1 MCYLFIITFL
11 RIDWGTVFLIFAIIL
26 QLTCHHHTLIYC
38 LIMFYHDF
46 IKHFYAFMMQFPH
59 QKATFL
65 CKNTKKKLKNRNYR
79 DKYD

>member
-1 MCYLFIITFL
+1 
-11 RIDWGTVFLIFAIIL
+11 
-26 QLTCHHHTLIYC
+26 
-38 LIMFYHDF
+38 MFYYAF

-59 QKATFL
+59 QKTTFL

>member
-1 MCYLFIITFL
+1 MFIITFL
-11 RIDWGTVFLIFAIIL
+11 RIDWGTVILIFYNYFAINL
-26 QLTCHHHTLIYC
+26 PSLYLIYC
-38 LIMFYHDF
+38 LIMFYYAF

>member
-11 RIDWGTVFLIFAIIL
+11 RIDWGTIFLIFCNYFAINL
-26 QLTCHHHTLIYC
+26 PSSYLIYC
-38 LIMFYHDF
+38 FYDA
-46 IKHFYAFMMQFPH
+46 IPH

>member
-1 MCYLFIITFL
+1 
-11 RIDWGTVFLIFAIIL
+11 
-26 QLTCHHHTLIYC
+26 
-38 LIMFYHDF
+38 MFYHAF

-59 QKATFL
+59 HKATFL

>member
-1 MCYLFIITFL
+1 MYYLFIITFL
-11 RIDWGTVFLIFAIIL
+11 RIDWGTVFLIFCNYFAINL
-26 QLTCHHHTLIYC
+26 PSSYLI
-38 LIMFYHDF
+38 F
-46 IKHFYAFMMQFPH
+46 AFMMQFPH

>member
-1 MCYLFIITFL
+1 MCYFVYYYVFTNRLGYCHLFFYNY
-11 RIDWGTVFLIFAIIL
+11 FAINL
-26 QLTCHHHTLIYC
+26 PSLYLIYC
-38 LIMFYHDF
+38 LIMFYYAF

>member
-11 RIDWGTVFLIFAIIL
+11 RIDWGTVFLIFCNYFAINLPSSYLYI
-26 QLTCHHHTLIYC
+26 
-38 LIMFYHDF
+38 
-46 IKHFYAFMMQFPH
+46 AFMMQFPH
-59 QKATFL
+59 QKAAFL